1 MCKLNIMF
9 WTEID
14 KFYMQTIRRFF
25 QDEICMAF
33 LDFQF
38 IRTVFLALVNTTW
51 SNVFPE
57 FFNWGAVPNDVI
69 ICAFVILCD
78 L

>member
-38 IRTVFLALVNTTW
+38 IRTVFLA
-51 SNVFPE
+51 
-57 FFNWGAVPNDVI
+57 
-69 ICAFVILCD
+69 
-78 L
+78 